1 MTLPSML
8 AANLQIIADLK
19 EFLFSVSF
27 NNEHLRLFSLRPTA
41 FRRRRTLTFERMAV
55 FMVQLCKKTLKVE
68 LDDFFGSLD
77 LVSCSKA
84 AFCMQRINFDPSFF
98 YSWNRILCESF
109 YKNYEST
116 IKKWRGFRLIAC
128 DGSNVALIRKPELE
142 KVFGGQSNQE
152 GSFVQAKTFFAT
164 DILNNLILYP
174 QMVPY
179 RYGELPAAYDMLGQ
193 INFPSDMLL
202 IFDRNFSNYK
212 IIALLT
218 MREKPLKYVI
228 RAKDSLNIVREFL
241 KTGKKEA
248 IVEMKPTPAI
258 REGLKSCGFI
268 ISAEHVIKTR
278 LIKVE
283 LENGTIEV
291 LMTNLLKADGY
302 RHREFKDLYA
312 KRWGVETN
320 IGFQKNILR
329 LEALSGHSPIS
340 VLQDFYATVFTAN
353 LHSLLIKP
361 AQKEIE
367 ETTRHSKYPQK
378 VNNNLSFGKLKKVI
392 AQLFLAKNIKKLL
405 ADLYLYFIRD
415 PLPVRLGRSFPR
427 IRKNQLSKNKHR
439 YYSNYK
445 PAF

>member
-8 AANLQIIADLK
+8 ATNLLIIRDLK
-19 EFLFSVSF
+19 QFLFSVST
-27 NNEHLRLFSLRPTA
+27 NKRHLQQFSLQSKA
-41 FRRRRTLTFERMAV
+41 FKRRRILTFERMAV

-68 LDDFFGSLD
+68 LDDFFDSIN
-77 LVSCSKA
+77 LVSCTKA
-84 AFCMQRINFDPSFF
+84 AFCMQRINFDPAFF
-98 YSWNRILCESF
+98 YCWNRVLCESF
-109 YKNYEST
+109 YKHCQSEV
-116 IKKWRGFRLIAC
+116 KRWRGFRLIGC
-128 DGSNVALIRKPELE
+128 DGSNVALIRKPALE
-142 KVFGGQSNQE
+142 KFFGGQSNQE
-152 GSFVQAKTFFAT
+152 GSFVQAKTFYAT

-179 RYGELPAAYDMLGQ
+179 RYGELPAAYDMLTQ

-218 MREKPLKYVI
+218 MREQPLKYVI
-228 RAKDSLNIVREFL
+228 RAKDSLNIVRDFL
-241 KTGKKEA
+241 KTGKREQIA
-248 IVEMKPTPAI
+248 EMKPTQTI
-258 REGLKSCGFI
+258 RQGLKRCGFI
-268 ISAEHVIKTR
+268 ISPEQSIKTR

-283 LENGTIEV
+283 LKNGTVEV
-291 LMTNLLKADGY
+291 LMTNLLKEEGY
-302 RHREFKDLYA
+302 LHREFKELYS

-353 LHSLLIKP
+353 LHSILIRP
-361 AQKEIE
+361 AQREIE
-367 ETTRHSKYPQK
+367 KETSKSKYPLK

-392 AQLFLAKNIKKLL
+392 AQIFLSRKIKKLL
-405 ADLYLYFIRD
+405 HDLHQYFIRD
-415 PLPVRLGRSFPR
+415 PLPIRVGRCFPR
-427 IRKNQLSKNKHR
+427 IRKNPLSKNKHR
-439 YYSNYK
+439 YYTNYK